1 MNVVLDLL
9 GIAFVAWALRMA
21 HRDGM
26 ERLRA
31 LTGQKEGAR

>member
-1 MNVVLDLL
+1 MNVLLDAL
-9 GIAFVAWALRMA
+9 GVAFVVWALRMA

-31 LTGQKEGAR
+31 LTGQRRDV

>member
-1 MNVVLDLL
+1 MNVLLDVL
-9 GIAFVAWALRMA
+9 GVAFVVWALRMA

-31 LTGQKEGAR
+31 LRGEEEDR